1 MRMLT
6 VISTRVHRPRRG
18 RQRFRWLAPLA
29 VLVLGSVSCS
39 GADFEAGP
47 LGAVEVAPGEAIQIR
62 SMQVLTG
69 FGDLGATSQRGV
81 ALALADYGPIKGHDV
96 SMGAGL
102 DSLCTEEGGRA
113 AAAAAIG
120 DPGVVGVIGPT
131 CSGAAVA
138 ASPLLS
144 EADLVTISPTNTAP
158 SLTSDLSGHSG
169 PDYYAGYYRTASNDL
184 HEARTVAQFA
194 FRELGL
200 RRMAAIHDGDPYS
213 SGLASA
219 FATVFKVLG
228 GSVDV
233 VSVSKGDTDMVPV
246 LTRIASGSP
255 DGLFLP
261 LFQEEGAA
269 VVGQIDGIAGLGNVT
284 LIGGGAL
291 QVPEFLAIPE
301 SEGVYLAGPDL
312 NFEGNTNEATG
323 TSGEELAAR
332 YRDQYGAPPASA
344 YLPHAYDAAT
354 ILLQAIEEVAV
365 SDGDTLYI
373 DRATLREAL
382 TGLTGFN
389 GMIGVISCDEFG
401 DCGAGAVA
409 ISHHT
414 DSSVTDVADLPIV
427 YRLAF

>member
-1 MRMLT
+1 M
-6 VISTRVHRPRRG
+6 
-18 RQRFRWLAPLA
+18 
-29 VLVLGSVSCS
+29 
-39 GADFEAGP
+39 
-47 LGAVEVAPGEAIQIR
+47 
-62 SMQVLTG
+62 
-69 FGDLGATSQRGV
+69 
-81 ALALADYGPIKGHDV
+81 
-96 SMGAGL
+96 
-102 DSLCTEEGGRA
+102 
-113 AAAAAIG
+113 
-120 DPGVVGVIGPT
+120 
-131 CSGAAVA
+131 
-138 ASPLLS
+138 
-144 EADLVTISPTNTAP
+144 
-158 SLTSDLSGHSG
+158 
-169 PDYYAGYYRTASNDL
+169 
-184 HEARTVAQFA
+184 AQFA

-200 RRMAAIHDGDPYS
+200 RRMAAIHDGDPYT

-219 FATVFKVLG
+219 FATAFKVLG

-246 LTRIASGSP
+246 LTRIATGSP

-269 VVGQIDGIAGLGNVT
+269 VVGQVDQVAGLGNVT

-312 NFEGNTNEATG
+312 HFEGNTNEATG

-332 YRDQYGAPPASA
+332 YRDQYGAAPASA
-344 YLPHAYDAAT
+344 YLPHSYDAAT

-382 TGLTGFN
+382 TGLTGFR

-414 DSSVTDVADLPIV
+414 DSSVTDVADLPVV